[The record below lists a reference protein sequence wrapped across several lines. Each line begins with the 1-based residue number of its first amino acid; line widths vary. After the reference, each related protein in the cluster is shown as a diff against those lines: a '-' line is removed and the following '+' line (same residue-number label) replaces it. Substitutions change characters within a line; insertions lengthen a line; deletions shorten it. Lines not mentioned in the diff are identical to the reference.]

1 MPKALDFAETEF
13 ASCRLAQAEFRVFVG
28 PRQSSWPRRAEFAF
42 VGLVVH
48 SAGHLGERSA
58 CSHALKSLS
67 ATPLIVIFLVRALVA
82 RRDLWPSA
90 GIAPPATGVVG
101 FGMTFSSCVV
111 TICNTLHTL
120 CEVSSNVLY
129 NRMAN
134 ETRTAN
140 IMVRMTPAL
149 KALVEKAAK
158 ADTRSLSSLIEK
170 VLTEHLKATGYLKK

>member
-1 MPKALDFAETEF
+1 
-13 ASCRLAQAEFRVFVG
+13 
-28 PRQSSWPRRAEFAF
+28 
-42 VGLVVH
+42 
-48 SAGHLGERSA
+48 
-58 CSHALKSLS
+58 
-67 ATPLIVIFLVRALVA
+67 
-82 RRDLWPSA
+82 
-90 GIAPPATGVVG
+90 
-101 FGMTFSSCVV
+101 MTFSSCVV